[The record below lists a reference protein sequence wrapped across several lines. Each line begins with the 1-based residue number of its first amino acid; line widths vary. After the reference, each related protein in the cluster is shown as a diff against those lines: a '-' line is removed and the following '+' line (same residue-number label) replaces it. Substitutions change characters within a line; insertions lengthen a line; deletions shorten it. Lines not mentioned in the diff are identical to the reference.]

1 MGHNEGCTLCHS
13 VNIIYLYLKRVVVFR
28 VQGPQTAASTPADA
42 LIFGLSVVNVGDVG
56 TNTNICSVSRESH
69 AQTIVQTRSVS
80 VFIRVL

>member
-28 VQGPQTAASTPADA
+28 VQGPQTAAST
-42 LIFGLSVVNVGDVG
+42 LFGLSVVNVGDVG